1 MIAEVVEA
9 RSTRPSERIVV
20 TPLART
26 AKRCERR
33 DVTATQLTVS
43 VKRIDA
49 TMHMA
54 PHVTCVRNTQTHINH
69 TCRHYADTP
78 ALHAESSPVALALL
92 ARVCR
97 PRRLFLLASL
107 TYKSFSLVF
116 PSACALLAWHDIM
129 P

>member
-1 MIAEVVEA
+1 MFGWLLHTNVKSCA
-9 RSTRPSERIVV
+9 RF
-20 TPLART
+20 
-26 AKRCERR
+26 CYGY
-33 DVTATQLTVS
+33 TVS
-43 VKRIDA
+43 VKAKAYRRDDA
-49 TMHMA
+49 HGSWRHMYMS
-54 PHVTCVRNTQTHINH
+54 HVFATLKLTSTTQS
-69 TCRHYADTP
+69 CRHYADTP
-78 ALHAESSPVALALL
+78 ALHAESSVESGGSGSPALL